1 MGLGKFF
8 DIVYLSPPNPNSF
21 LSFLAL
27 HAGDA
32 QNRGQENKLRAQ
44 RHLAAVLLGR
54 EGCFFYKGK
63 NYQSDVETGWKVENR
78 SQRCKAED
86 DPKEQMGFGQLAWK
100 LEKITTG
107 QGRSGHYT
115 WWTDLEQTVW
125 TGK

>member
-1 MGLGKFF
+1 MVWSVQTLNSQSNRPGNYEASDGFINMKVHKSFLKISKEKKGRRFVFFVGLGKFF

-54 EGCFFYKGK
+54 EG
-63 NYQSDVETGWKVENR
+63 
-78 SQRCKAED
+78 
-86 DPKEQMGFGQLAWK
+86 
-100 LEKITTG
+100 
-107 QGRSGHYT
+107 
-115 WWTDLEQTVW
+115 
-125 TGK
+125 